1 METRL
6 LVLLWSDALNAQM
19 DGTLRS
25 ICSQTFSDFQVIVLG
40 DENVEKRFEKEH
52 ASLHL
57 DERFSFKS
65 MERPSS
71 EAIRRI
77 IEDESPETVHFSL
90 AGPLYRYDAFE
101 KLYGTYFNEHA
112 QIAFGQYTEGAFNP
126 TQWDASLH
134 DFIPAYWLEWPS
146 NVTRPGGEHRLEEVF
161 DPRAVDAARFVY
173 PYSKLFDRE
182 LLLRALAVPFDYGV
196 ATFWVLGMRSQL
208 LAAMGSI
215 RYTASEICLCPDFAP
230 IEDLAGA
237 RSCLADLLSNYLPSF
252 SDVASFAEAKGQPPV
267 AFDSG
272 READGGH
279 GALAQAAW
287 LGKSL
292 ESGLADTFLSRYW
305 LLSEQSQE
313 CLDDLART
321 CAEICGAPAVD
332 MVSNR
337 YGYLRYMLEGSEPF
351 AKLRNEPDFSFV
363 IKLDASSSQ
372 ARAHVH
378 ALIAQRCA
386 SFEVL
391 VPESFAQRDEILEEF
406 GCVRLVSDATDD
418 ASYRLAACAQARGR
432 YVIFLD
438 DDIFWR
444 DDALSRVWDTL
455 QYERVD
461 MAIVLPLNGENNA
474 GCKVLRMPF
483 RTERCLLNAG
493 SSINGYDNSLNNKV
507 IRLSA
512 LAKRH
517 VAFSGDAAT
526 DCLMLL
532 EKLDFRRYPFITLE
546 CRESEAFF
554 LDRAPSA
561 LKATY
566 RVRYLLDSL
575 THVPLADLM
584 ADVRKALANRRN
596 ARSKLKDQVLFLS
609 NRGSAEELPANLK
622 CIYDA
627 LPEKRK
633 VVLAQS
639 LPHSAEYIEQLIRE
653 ISRSRV
659 IVTDDYIHELE
670 LPEANIK
677 QGQKVI
683 QLWHA
688 AGAFKK
694 FGLDCFGQDIAKERV
709 VHSCYT
715 AVMVS
720 SEGVRDIY
728 AHAFGIP
735 SDRVLALGVPRTDS
749 LFDSALQGEK
759 ARRVLEAYPQLSS
772 RRVLLF
778 CPTFRQQMTRQV
790 AWDARIDWARLS
802 EQLGEEWVL
811 VVRKH
816 PLELSSWPPHGYDNI
831 IGVENLS
838 SDDLMPVADVIMTD
852 YSSIIFDASLLE
864 KPMLFYCPDLD
875 TYDRDFYLDF
885 PDELPGEVITKD
897 SDIVAAARRAFA
909 AGGTAGAAERFR
921 TKYLGACDGNSTARI
936 ADYIAQL

>member
-1 METRL
+1 MKTQL
-6 LVLLWSDALNAQM
+6 LVLLWSDALNAQI

-25 ICSQTFSDFQVIVLG
+25 ICLQTLADYQVIVLG
-40 DENVEKRFEKEH
+40 DERVEKRFEKERD
-52 ASLHL
+52 SLHL
-57 DERFSFKS
+57 DDRFSFQL

-71 EAIRRI
+71 ETIRRI
-77 IEDESPETVHFSL
+77 IEDVSPVTVHFSL
-90 AGPLYRYDAFE
+90 AGPIYRFDAFE

-146 NVTRPGGEHRLEEVF
+146 NVTRPGGEHRLEEVV
-161 DPRAVDAARFVY
+161 DPRAADAARFVF
-173 PYSKLFDRE
+173 PFSKLFDRE
-182 LLLRALAVPFDYGV
+182 LLLKALAEPFDYGF

-208 LAAMGSI
+208 LASTASI
-215 RYTASEICLCPDFAP
+215 RYTASEICLCPDLGP

-237 RSCLADLLSNYLPSF
+237 RSCLDDLLDNYLPSF
-252 SDVASFAEAKGQPPV
+252 SDVASFA
-267 AFDSG
+267 SG
-272 READGGH
+272 EGPERTGRGGEFWAT
-279 GALAQAAW
+279 GENGTLDQATW
-287 LGKSL
+287 LSKSL

-305 LLSEQSQE
+305 LLSEQSRGR
-313 CLDDLART
+313 LDDLART

-332 MVSNR
+332 TVSNR
-337 YGYLRYMLEGSEPF
+337 YGYLRFMLEGREPF
-351 AKLRNEPDFSFV
+351 AKLHSDPDFSFV
-363 IKLDASSSQ
+363 IKRDASSPE
-372 ARAHVH
+372 ARTHVH

-391 VPESFAQRDEILEEF
+391 VPASLSQRDGSISEF
-406 GCVRLVSDATDD
+406 SCVQLVQDAPDD
-418 ASYRLAACAQARGR
+418 ASYRAAACAQARGR

-493 SSINGYDNSLNNKV
+493 SSVNGYDNSLNNKV

-512 LAKRH
+512 LSKRH
-517 VAFSGDAAT
+517 VAFSGDAST

-546 CRESEAFF
+546 CCEPEAFF
-554 LDRAPSA
+554 LNRAPST

-575 THVPLADLM
+575 THVPLADLL
-584 ADVRKALANRRN
+584 ADVRKALANRKN
-596 ARSKLKDQVLFLS
+596 ARCKLKDQVLFLS

-627 LPEKRK
+627 LPDKKK

-639 LPHSAEYIEQLIRE
+639 LPHSAEYIERLIKE

-694 FGLDCFGQDIAKERV
+694 FGLDCFGQDIAKERA

-715 AVMVS
+715 AAMVS

-735 SDRVLALGVPRTDS
+735 RERVLALGVPRTDA
-749 LFDSALQGEK
+749 LFDNALQGEK
-759 ARRVLEAYPQLSS
+759 ARRVLDAYPQLAK
-772 RRVLLF
+772 RRMLLY

-790 AWDARIDWARLS
+790 AWDARIDWTQLS
-802 EQLGEEWVL
+802 EQLGKEWVL

-838 SDDLMPVADVIMTD
+838 SDDLMTVADVIMTD

-885 PDELPGEVITKD
+885 PDELPGEVITED
-897 SDIVAAARRAFA
+897 SEIVAAAMRALA

-921 TKYLGACDGNSTARI
+921 NKYLGACDGTSTARI